1 MRGENDGCLCVQK
14 RFNRVECV
22 CNLGDKNDLAYES
35 DLNIRFKRR
44 RRFCDLVI
52 NRSEIEMWSLFPILK
67 FFPFRYIVL
76 SISLSA
82 FNTDISMNLVIVI
95 SLFFCSKFAILSYNP
110 LMVRLGLLLDLIH
123 SHTHVSPNSPSLI
136 KPM

>member
-1 MRGENDGCLCVQK
+1 MMVVCVCRGD
-14 RFNRVECV
+14 FNRVECV

-67 FFPFRYIVL
+67 FFLLRYIVL
-76 SISLSA
+76 SLS
-82 FNTDISMNLVIVI
+82 FCIQHRYIYESCYRDFIV
-95 SLFFCSKFAILSYNP
+95 F
-110 LMVRLGLLLDLIH
+110 LLKVCYTFL
-123 SHTHVSPNSPSLI
+123 
-136 KPM
+136 